1 MKIYF
6 LLIFLSHSFLIDTC
20 LVQFSTVMFLNIK
33 TLMEGTYMKPMSVTI
48 EAQGPPSVMK
58 LLESDIGAT
67 KEGEVLIRQSAIGVN
82 YMDIYQRSGYYPM
95 DLPSGIGLEAC
106 GIIVSVGAGVDNL
119 TEGDRVVY
127 SGGPPGS
134 YANIRNVLASRV
146 IRIPKGIEDEQAA
159 AIFLKGTTAEY
170 LLERAYKV
178 EAGQTVLFHAAAGGV
193 GLIAGQWGKAIG
205 ARMIGVAGGPEK
217 CALAK
222 EHGYAEIID
231 RKTED
236 VVARVKELTGGTGVP
251 VVYDSVG
258 KDTFEQSIECLSP
271 RGYFISFGTTSG
283 SVPPIDAA
291 MLQHKG
297 SLYFTRPTL
306 ANYCAASDDL
316 EASAARLFEMIA
328 NGAVKTKIGQRYS
341 LSDVVKAH
349 LDLEAGKTSGSTI
362 LLP

>member
-1 MKIYF
+1 MK
-6 LLIFLSHSFLIDTC
+6 S
-20 LVQFSTVMFLNIK
+20 N
-33 TLMEGTYMKPMSVTI
+33 SVTI
-48 EAQGPPSVMK
+48 KNQGPPSVMK
-58 LLESDIGAT
+58 LSEVDIAGP
-67 KEGEVLIRQSAIGVN
+67 KEGEVLIRQSVIGIN

-95 DLPSGIGLEAC
+95 DLPSGIGLEAS
-106 GIIVSVGAGVDNL
+106 GIIESVGDGVDNL
-119 TEGDRVVY
+119 TQGDRVVY

-134 YANIRNVLASRV
+134 YANVRNVLASRV
-146 IRIPKGIEDEQAA
+146 IRIPNGIEDEQAA

-222 EHGYAEIID
+222 EHGYAEVID
-231 RKTED
+231 RKNEN
-236 VVARVKELTGGTGVP
+236 VVTRVKELTGGVGVP
-251 VVYDSVG
+251 VVYDSIG
-258 KDTFEQSIECLSP
+258 KDTFKQSLECLSP

-283 SVPPIDAA
+283 SVPPVDAA

-306 ANYCAASDDL
+306 ANYCADRDDL
-316 EASAARLFEMIA
+316 ELSAARLFKMIA
-328 NGAVKTKIGQRYS
+328 NGSVKTKIGQRFE
-341 LSDVVKAH
+341 LSDVVRAH
-349 LDLEAGKTSGSTI
+349 VDLEAGKTFGSSI
-362 LLP
+362 LIP

>member
-1 MKIYF
+1 MK
-6 LLIFLSHSFLIDTC
+6 S
-20 LVQFSTVMFLNIK
+20 N
-33 TLMEGTYMKPMSVTI
+33 SVTI
-48 EAQGPPSVMK
+48 KNQGPPSVMK
-58 LLESDIGAT
+58 LSEVDIAGP
-67 KEGEVLIRQSAIGVN
+67 KEGEVLIRQSVIGIN

-95 DLPSGIGLEAC
+95 DLPSGIGLEAS
-106 GIIVSVGAGVDNL
+106 GIIAAVGTGVDNL
-119 TEGDRVVY
+119 TQGDRVVY

-134 YANIRNVLASRV
+134 YANVRNVLASRV
-146 IRIPKGIEDEQAA
+146 IRIPNGIEDEQAA

-222 EHGYAEIID
+222 EHGYAEVID
-231 RKTED
+231 RKNEN
-236 VVARVKELTGGTGVP
+236 VVTRVKELTGGVGVP
-251 VVYDSVG
+251 VVYDSIG
-258 KDTFEQSIECLSP
+258 KDTFKQSLECLSP

-283 SVPPIDAA
+283 SVPPVDAA

-306 ANYCAASDDL
+306 ANYCAARDDL
-316 EASAARLFEMIA
+316 ELSAARLFKMIA
-328 NGAVKTKIGQRYS
+328 NGSVKTKIGQRFE
-341 LSDVVKAH
+341 LSDVVRAH
-349 LDLEAGKTSGSTI
+349 VDLEAGKTFGSSI
-362 LLP
+362 LIP

>member
-1 MKIYF
+1 MKSI
-6 LLIFLSHSFLIDTC
+6 
-20 LVQFSTVMFLNIK
+20 
-33 TLMEGTYMKPMSVTI
+33 SVAI
-48 EAQGPPSVMK
+48 EAQGAPSVMK
-58 LLESDIGAT
+58 LSNVDIGLP
-67 KEGEVLIRQSAIGVN
+67 KEGEVLIRQSVIGVN

-95 DLPSGIGLEAC
+95 NLPSGIGLEAS
-106 GIIVSVGAGVDNL
+106 GIIESIGAGVNFL

-134 YANIRNVLASRV
+134 YADVRNVLASRV
-146 IRIPKGIEDEQAA
+146 VRIPENIEDEQAA

-170 LLERAYKV
+170 LLERAYPIT
-178 EAGQTVLFHAAAGGV
+178 AGQTVLFHAAAGGV

-222 EHGYAEIID
+222 EHGYTEVID
-231 RKTED
+231 RNNEN
-236 VVARVKELTGGTGVP
+236 VVARVKELTDGKGVP

-258 KDTFEQSIECLSP
+258 KDTFEQSVECLSP
-271 RGYFISFGTTSG
+271 RGYFMSFGTTSG

-306 ANYCAASDDL
+306 ANYCAARDDL
-316 EASAARLFEMIA
+316 ELSAARLFKMIA
-328 NGAVKTKIGQRYS
+328 NGDVKTKIGQRYK
-341 LSDVVKAH
+341 LSDVVKSH
-349 LDLEAGKTSGSTI
+349 LDLEAGKTFGSTI
-362 LLP
+362 LIP

>member
-1 MKIYF
+1 MK
-6 LLIFLSHSFLIDTC
+6 S
-20 LVQFSTVMFLNIK
+20 N
-33 TLMEGTYMKPMSVTI
+33 SVTI
-48 EAQGPPSVMK
+48 KNQGPPSVMK
-58 LLESDIGAT
+58 LSEVDIAGP
-67 KEGEVLIRQSAIGVN
+67 KEGEVLIRQSVIGIN

-95 DLPSGIGLEAC
+95 DLPSGIGLEAS
-106 GIIVSVGAGVDNL
+106 GIIEAVGTGVDNL
-119 TEGDRVVY
+119 TQGDRVVY

-134 YANIRNVLASRV
+134 YANVRNVLASRV
-146 IRIPKGIEDEQAA
+146 IRIPNGIEDEQAA

-222 EHGYAEIID
+222 EHGYAEVID
-231 RKTED
+231 RKNEN
-236 VVARVKELTGGTGVP
+236 VVTRVKELTGGVGVP
-251 VVYDSVG
+251 VVYDSIG
-258 KDTFEQSIECLSP
+258 KDTFKQSLECLSP

-283 SVPPIDAA
+283 SVPPVDAA

-306 ANYCAASDDL
+306 ANYCADRDDL
-316 EASAARLFEMIA
+316 ELSAARLFKMIA
-328 NGAVKTKIGQRYS
+328 NGSVKTKIGQRFE
-341 LSDVVKAH
+341 LSDVVRAH
-349 LDLEAGKTSGSTI
+349 VDLEAGKTFGSSI
-362 LLP
+362 LIP

>member
-1 MKIYF
+1 MK
-6 LLIFLSHSFLIDTC
+6 SNT
-20 LVQFSTVMFLNIK
+20 
-33 TLMEGTYMKPMSVTI
+33 VTI
-48 EAQGPPSVMK
+48 KNQGPPSVMK
-58 LLESDIGAT
+58 LSEVDIAGP
-67 KEGEVLIRQSAIGVN
+67 KEGEVLIRQSVIGIN

-95 DLPSGIGLEAC
+95 DLPSGIGLEAS
-106 GIIVSVGAGVDNL
+106 GIIAAVGTGVDNL
-119 TEGDRVVY
+119 TQGDRVVY

-134 YANIRNVLASRV
+134 YANVRNVLASRV
-146 IRIPKGIEDEQAA
+146 IRIPNGIEDEQAA

-222 EHGYAEIID
+222 EHGYAEVID
-231 RKTED
+231 RKNEN
-236 VVARVKELTGGTGVP
+236 VVTRVKELTGGVGVP
-251 VVYDSVG
+251 VVYDSIG
-258 KDTFEQSIECLSP
+258 KDTFKQSLECLSP

-283 SVPPIDAA
+283 SVPPVDAA

-306 ANYCAASDDL
+306 ANYCAARDDL
-316 EASAARLFEMIA
+316 ELSAARLFKMIA
-328 NGAVKTKIGQRYS
+328 NGSVKTKIGQRFE
-341 LSDVVKAH
+341 LSDVVRAH
-349 LDLEAGKTSGSTI
+349 VDLEAGKTFGSSI
-362 LLP
+362 LIP

>member
-1 MKIYF
+1 MKSI
-6 LLIFLSHSFLIDTC
+6 
-20 LVQFSTVMFLNIK
+20 
-33 TLMEGTYMKPMSVTI
+33 SVAI
-48 EAQGPPSVMK
+48 EAQGAPSVMK
-58 LLESDIGAT
+58 LSNVDIGLP
-67 KEGEVLIRQSAIGVN
+67 KEGEVLIRQSVIGVN

-95 DLPSGIGLEAC
+95 NLPSGIGLEAS
-106 GIIVSVGAGVDNL
+106 GIIESIGAGVNFL

-134 YANIRNVLASRV
+134 YADLRNVLASRV
-146 IRIPKGIEDEQAA
+146 VRIPENIEDEQAA

-170 LLERAYKV
+170 LLERAYPIT
-178 EAGQTVLFHAAAGGV
+178 AGQTVLFHAAAGGV

-222 EHGYAEIID
+222 EHGYTEVID
-231 RKTED
+231 RNNEN
-236 VVARVKELTGGTGVP
+236 VVARVKELTDGKGVP

-258 KDTFEQSIECLSP
+258 KDTFEQSVECLSP
-271 RGYFISFGTTSG
+271 RGYFMSFGTTSG

-306 ANYCAASDDL
+306 ANYCAARDDL
-316 EASAARLFEMIA
+316 ELSAARLFKMIA
-328 NGAVKTKIGQRYS
+328 NGDVKTKIGQRYK
-341 LSDVVKAH
+341 LSDVVKSH
-349 LDLEAGKTSGSTI
+349 LDLEAGKTFGSTI
-362 LLP
+362 LIP

>member
-1 MKIYF
+1 MKSI
-6 LLIFLSHSFLIDTC
+6 
-20 LVQFSTVMFLNIK
+20 
-33 TLMEGTYMKPMSVTI
+33 SVAI
-48 EAQGPPSVMK
+48 EAQGAPSVMK
-58 LLESDIGAT
+58 LSNVDIGPP
-67 KEGEVLIRQSAIGVN
+67 KEGEVLIRQSVIGVN

-95 DLPSGIGLEAC
+95 NLPSGIGLEAS
-106 GIIVSVGAGVDNL
+106 GIIESIGAGVNFL

-134 YANIRNVLASRV
+134 YADVRNVLASRV
-146 IRIPKGIEDEQAA
+146 VRIPENIEDEQAA

-170 LLERAYKV
+170 LLERAYPIT
-178 EAGQTVLFHAAAGGV
+178 AGQTVLFHAAAGGV

-222 EHGYAEIID
+222 EHGYTEVID
-231 RKTED
+231 RNNEN
-236 VVARVKELTGGTGVP
+236 VVARVKELTDGKGVP

-258 KDTFEQSIECLSP
+258 KDTFEQSVECLSP
-271 RGYFISFGTTSG
+271 RGYFMSFGTTSG

-306 ANYCAASDDL
+306 ANYCAARDDL
-316 EASAARLFEMIA
+316 ELSAARLFKMIA
-328 NGAVKTKIGQRYS
+328 NGDVKTKIGQRYK
-341 LSDVVKAH
+341 LSDVVRSH
-349 LDLEAGKTSGSTI
+349 LDLEAGKTFGSSI
-362 LLP
+362 LIP

>member
-1 MKIYF
+1 MK
-6 LLIFLSHSFLIDTC
+6 S
-20 LVQFSTVMFLNIK
+20 N
-33 TLMEGTYMKPMSVTI
+33 SVTI
-48 EAQGPPSVMK
+48 KNQGPPSVMK
-58 LLESDIGAT
+58 LSEVDIAGP
-67 KEGEVLIRQSAIGVN
+67 KEGEVLIRQSVIGIN

-95 DLPSGIGLEAC
+95 DLPSGIGLEAS
-106 GIIVSVGAGVDNL
+106 GIIEAVGAGVDNL
-119 TEGDRVVY
+119 TQGDRVVY

-134 YANIRNVLASRV
+134 YANVRNVLASRV
-146 IRIPKGIEDEQAA
+146 IRIPNGIEDEQAA

-222 EHGYAEIID
+222 EHGYAEVID
-231 RKTED
+231 RKNEN
-236 VVARVKELTGGTGVP
+236 VVTRVRELTGGVGVP
-251 VVYDSVG
+251 VVYDSIG
-258 KDTFEQSIECLSP
+258 KDTFKQSLECLSP

-283 SVPPIDAA
+283 SVPPVDAA

-306 ANYCAASDDL
+306 ANYCAARDDL
-316 EASAARLFEMIA
+316 ELSAARLFKMIA
-328 NGAVKTKIGQRYS
+328 NGSVKTKIGQRFE
-341 LSDVVKAH
+341 LSDVVRAH
-349 LDLEAGKTSGSTI
+349 VDLEAGKTFGSSI
-362 LLP
+362 LIP

>member
-1 MKIYF
+1 MRIDSCLVHF
-6 LLIFLSHSFLIDTC
+6 PAVIFLNNQTLI
-20 LVQFSTVMFLNIK
+20 
-33 TLMEGTYMKPMSVTI
+33 EGTYMKSISVTI
-48 EAQGPPSVMK
+48 EDQGAPSVMK
-58 LLESDIGAT
+58 VSELDITAP

-106 GIIVSVGAGVDNL
+106 GIIESIGPGVDFLN
-119 TEGDRVVY
+119 EGDRVVY

-134 YANIRNVLASRV
+134 YANLRNVMASRV
-146 IRIPKGIEDEQAA
+146 VLIPEGVENEQAA
-159 AIFLKGTTAEY
+159 AIFLKGTTVEY
-170 LLERAYKV
+170 LLERAFQI

-222 EHGYAEIID
+222 EHGYAEVID
-231 RKTED
+231 RKSEN
-236 VVARVKELTGGTGVP
+236 VLARVKELTGGDGVP
-251 VVYDSVG
+251 VIYDSVG

-306 ANYCAASDDL
+306 ANYCAARVDL
-316 EASAARLFEMIA
+316 ESSAARLFEMIA
-328 NGAVKTKIGQRYS
+328 SGAVKTKIGQRYA
-341 LSDVVKAH
+341 LLDVVQAH

>member
-1 MKIYF
+1 MKSI
-6 LLIFLSHSFLIDTC
+6 
-20 LVQFSTVMFLNIK
+20 
-33 TLMEGTYMKPMSVTI
+33 SVAI
-48 EAQGPPSVMK
+48 EAQGAPSVMK
-58 LLESDIGAT
+58 LSNVDIGLP
-67 KEGEVLIRQSAIGVN
+67 KEGEVLIRQSVIGVN

-95 DLPSGIGLEAC
+95 NLPSGIGLEAS
-106 GIIVSVGAGVDNL
+106 GIIESVGAGVNFL

-134 YANIRNVLASRV
+134 YADVRNVLASRV
-146 IRIPKGIEDEQAA
+146 VRIPENIEDEQAA

-170 LLERAYKV
+170 LLERAYPIT
-178 EAGQTVLFHAAAGGV
+178 AGQTVLFHAAAGGV

-222 EHGYAEIID
+222 EHGYTEVID
-231 RKTED
+231 RNNEN
-236 VVARVKELTGGTGVP
+236 VVARVKELTDGKGVP

-258 KDTFEQSIECLSP
+258 KDTFEQSVECLSP
-271 RGYFISFGTTSG
+271 RGYFMSFGTTSG

-306 ANYCAASDDL
+306 ANYCAARDDL
-316 EASAARLFEMIA
+316 ELSAARLFKMIA
-328 NGAVKTKIGQRYS
+328 NGSVKTKIGQRFE
-341 LSDVVKAH
+341 LSDVVRAH
-349 LDLEAGKTSGSTI
+349 VDLEAGKTFGSSI
-362 LLP
+362 LIP

>member
-1 MKIYF
+1 MKSI
-6 LLIFLSHSFLIDTC
+6 
-20 LVQFSTVMFLNIK
+20 
-33 TLMEGTYMKPMSVTI
+33 SVAI
-48 EAQGPPSVMK
+48 EAQGAPSVMK
-58 LLESDIGAT
+58 LSNVDIGLP
-67 KEGEVLIRQSAIGVN
+67 KEGEVLIRQSVIGVN

-95 DLPSGIGLEAC
+95 NLPSGIGLEAS
-106 GIIVSVGAGVDNL
+106 GIIESIGAGVNFL

-134 YANIRNVLASRV
+134 YADVRNVLASRV
-146 IRIPKGIEDEQAA
+146 VRIPENIEDEQAA

-170 LLERAYKV
+170 LLERAYPIT
-178 EAGQTVLFHAAAGGV
+178 AGQTVLFHAAAGGV

-205 ARMIGVAGGPEK
+205 ARMIGVAGGPKK

-222 EHGYAEIID
+222 EHGYTEVID
-231 RKTED
+231 RNNEN
-236 VVARVKELTGGTGVP
+236 VVARVKELTDGKGVP

-258 KDTFEQSIECLSP
+258 KDTFEQSVECLSP

-306 ANYCAASDDL
+306 ANYCAARDDL
-316 EASAARLFEMIA
+316 ELSAARLFKMIA
-328 NGAVKTKIGQRYS
+328 NGSVKTKIGQRFE
-341 LSDVVKAH
+341 LSDVVRAH
-349 LDLEAGKTSGSTI
+349 VDLEAGKTFGSSI
-362 LLP
+362 LIP

>member
-1 MKIYF
+1 MK
-6 LLIFLSHSFLIDTC
+6 SNT
-20 LVQFSTVMFLNIK
+20 
-33 TLMEGTYMKPMSVTI
+33 VTI
-48 EAQGPPSVMK
+48 KNQGPPSVMK
-58 LLESDIGAT
+58 LSEVDIAGP
-67 KEGEVLIRQSAIGVN
+67 KEGEVLIRQSVIGIN

-95 DLPSGIGLEAC
+95 DLPSGIGLEAS
-106 GIIVSVGAGVDNL
+106 GIIESVGDGVDNL
-119 TEGDRVVY
+119 TQGDRVVY

-134 YANIRNVLASRV
+134 YANVRNVLASRV
-146 IRIPKGIEDEQAA
+146 IRIPNGIEDEQAA

-222 EHGYAEIID
+222 EHGYAEVID
-231 RKTED
+231 RKNEN
-236 VVARVKELTGGTGVP
+236 VVTRVKELTGGVGVP
-251 VVYDSVG
+251 VVYDSIG
-258 KDTFEQSIECLSP
+258 KDTFKQSLECLSP

-283 SVPPIDAA
+283 SVPPVDAA

-306 ANYCAASDDL
+306 ANYCAARDDL
-316 EASAARLFEMIA
+316 ELSAARLFKMIA
-328 NGAVKTKIGQRYS
+328 NGSVKTKIGQRFE
-341 LSDVVKAH
+341 LSDVVRAH
-349 LDLEAGKTSGSTI
+349 VDLEAGKTFGSSI
-362 LLP
+362 LIP

>member
-1 MKIYF
+1 MKSI
-6 LLIFLSHSFLIDTC
+6 
-20 LVQFSTVMFLNIK
+20 
-33 TLMEGTYMKPMSVTI
+33 SVAI
-48 EAQGPPSVMK
+48 EAQGAPSVMK
-58 LLESDIGAT
+58 LSNVDIGLP
-67 KEGEVLIRQSAIGVN
+67 KEGEVLIRQSVIGVN

-95 DLPSGIGLEAC
+95 NLPSGIGLEAS
-106 GIIVSVGAGVDNL
+106 GIIESIGAGVNFL

-134 YANIRNVLASRV
+134 YADVRNVLASRV
-146 IRIPKGIEDEQAA
+146 VRIPENIEDEQAA

-170 LLERAYKV
+170 LLERAYPIT
-178 EAGQTVLFHAAAGGV
+178 AGQTVLFHAAAGGV

-222 EHGYAEIID
+222 EHGYTEVID
-231 RKTED
+231 RNNEN
-236 VVARVKELTGGTGVP
+236 VVARVKELTDGKGVP

-258 KDTFEQSIECLSP
+258 KDTFEQSVECLSP
-271 RGYFISFGTTSG
+271 RGYFMSFGTTSG

-306 ANYCAASDDL
+306 ANYCATRDDL
-316 EASAARLFEMIA
+316 ELSAARLFKMIA
-328 NGAVKTKIGQRYS
+328 NGDVKTKIGQRYK
-341 LSDVVKAH
+341 LSDVVRSH
-349 LDLEAGKTSGSTI
+349 LDLEAGKTFGSSI
-362 LLP
+362 LIP

>member
-1 MKIYF
+1 MKSI
-6 LLIFLSHSFLIDTC
+6 
-20 LVQFSTVMFLNIK
+20 
-33 TLMEGTYMKPMSVTI
+33 SVAI
-48 EAQGPPSVMK
+48 EAQGAPSVMK
-58 LLESDIGAT
+58 LSNVDIGPP
-67 KEGEVLIRQSAIGVN
+67 KEGEVLIRQSVIGVN

-95 DLPSGIGLEAC
+95 NLPSGIGLEAS
-106 GIIVSVGAGVDNL
+106 GIIESIGAGVNFL

-134 YANIRNVLASRV
+134 YADVRNVLASRV
-146 IRIPKGIEDEQAA
+146 VRIPENIEDEQAA

-170 LLERAYKV
+170 LLERAYPIT
-178 EAGQTVLFHAAAGGV
+178 AGQTVLFHAAAGGV

-222 EHGYAEIID
+222 EHGYTEVID
-231 RKTED
+231 RNNEN
-236 VVARVKELTGGTGVP
+236 VVARVKELTDGKGVP

-258 KDTFEQSIECLSP
+258 KDTFEQSVECLSP
-271 RGYFISFGTTSG
+271 RGYFMSFGTTSG

-306 ANYCAASDDL
+306 ANYCAARDDL
-316 EASAARLFEMIA
+316 ELSAARLFKMIA
-328 NGAVKTKIGQRYS
+328 NGDVKTKIGQRYK
-341 LSDVVKAH
+341 LSDVVKSH
-349 LDLEAGKTSGSTI
+349 LDLEAGKTLGSTI
-362 LLP
+362 LIP

>member
-1 MKIYF
+1 MK
-6 LLIFLSHSFLIDTC
+6 S
-20 LVQFSTVMFLNIK
+20 N
-33 TLMEGTYMKPMSVTI
+33 SVTI
-48 EAQGPPSVMK
+48 KNQGPPSVMK
-58 LLESDIGAT
+58 LSEVDIAGP
-67 KEGEVLIRQSAIGVN
+67 KEGEVLIRQSVIGIN

-95 DLPSGIGLEAC
+95 DLPSGIGLEAS
-106 GIIVSVGAGVDNL
+106 GIIESVGDGVDNL
-119 TEGDRVVY
+119 TQGDRVVY

-134 YANIRNVLASRV
+134 YANVRNVLASRV
-146 IRIPKGIEDEQAA
+146 IRIPNGIEDEQAA

-222 EHGYAEIID
+222 EHGYAEVID
-231 RKTED
+231 RKNEN
-236 VVARVKELTGGTGVP
+236 VVTRVKELTGGVGVP
-251 VVYDSVG
+251 VVYDSIG
-258 KDTFEQSIECLSP
+258 KDTFKQSLECLSP

-283 SVPPIDAA
+283 SVPPVDAA

-306 ANYCAASDDL
+306 ANYCAARDDL
-316 EASAARLFEMIA
+316 ELSAARLFKMIA
-328 NGAVKTKIGQRYS
+328 NGSIKTKIGQRFE
-341 LSDVVKAH
+341 LSDVVRAH
-349 LDLEAGKTSGSTI
+349 VDLEAGKTFGSSI
-362 LLP
+362 LIP

>member
-1 MKIYF
+1 MKSI
-6 LLIFLSHSFLIDTC
+6 
-20 LVQFSTVMFLNIK
+20 
-33 TLMEGTYMKPMSVTI
+33 SVAI
-48 EAQGPPSVMK
+48 EAQGAPSVMK
-58 LLESDIGAT
+58 LSNVDIGLP
-67 KEGEVLIRQSAIGVN
+67 KEGEVLIRQSVIGVN

-95 DLPSGIGLEAC
+95 NLPSGIGLEAS
-106 GIIVSVGAGVDNL
+106 GIIESIGAGVNFL

-134 YANIRNVLASRV
+134 YADVRNVLASRV
-146 IRIPKGIEDEQAA
+146 VRIPENIEDEQAA

-170 LLERAYKV
+170 LLERAYPIS
-178 EAGQTVLFHAAAGGV
+178 AGQTDLFHAAAGGV

-222 EHGYAEIID
+222 EHGYTEVID
-231 RKTED
+231 RNNEN
-236 VVARVKELTGGTGVP
+236 VVARVKELTDGKGVP

-258 KDTFEQSIECLSP
+258 KDTFEQSVECLSP
-271 RGYFISFGTTSG
+271 RGYFMSFGTTSG

-306 ANYCAASDDL
+306 ANYCASRDDL
-316 EASAARLFEMIA
+316 ELSATRLFKMIA
-328 NGAVKTKIGQRYS
+328 NGDVKTKIGQRFE
-341 LSDVVKAH
+341 LSDVVRAH
-349 LDLEAGKTSGSTI
+349 VDLEAGKTFGSSI
-362 LLP
+362 LIP

>member
-1 MKIYF
+1 MKSI
-6 LLIFLSHSFLIDTC
+6 
-20 LVQFSTVMFLNIK
+20 
-33 TLMEGTYMKPMSVTI
+33 SVAI
-48 EAQGPPSVMK
+48 EAQGSPSVMK
-58 LLESDIGAT
+58 LSNVDIGPP
-67 KEGEVLIRQSAIGVN
+67 KEGEVLIRQRVIGVN

-95 DLPSGIGLEAC
+95 NLPSGIGLEAS
-106 GIIVSVGAGVDNL
+106 GIIESIGAGVNFL

-134 YANIRNVLASRV
+134 YADVRNVLASRV
-146 IRIPKGIEDEQAA
+146 VRIPENIEDEQAA

-170 LLERAYKV
+170 LLERAYPIT
-178 EAGQTVLFHAAAGGV
+178 AGQTVLFHAAAGGV

-222 EHGYAEIID
+222 EHGYTEVID
-231 RKTED
+231 RNNEN
-236 VVARVKELTGGTGVP
+236 VVARVKELTDGKGVP

-258 KDTFEQSIECLSP
+258 KDTFEQSVECLSP
-271 RGYFISFGTTSG
+271 RGYFMSFGTTSG

-306 ANYCAASDDL
+306 ANYCAARDDL
-316 EASAARLFEMIA
+316 ELSAARLFKMIA
-328 NGAVKTKIGQRYS
+328 NGDVKTKIGQRYK
-341 LSDVVKAH
+341 LSDVVRSH
-349 LDLEAGKTSGSTI
+349 LDLEAGKTFGSSI
-362 LLP
+362 LIP

>member
-1 MKIYF
+1 MKSI
-6 LLIFLSHSFLIDTC
+6 
-20 LVQFSTVMFLNIK
+20 
-33 TLMEGTYMKPMSVTI
+33 SVAI
-48 EAQGPPSVMK
+48 EAQGAPSVMK
-58 LLESDIGAT
+58 LSNVDIGLP
-67 KEGEVLIRQSAIGVN
+67 KEGEVLIRQSVIGVN

-95 DLPSGIGLEAC
+95 NLPSGIGLEAS
-106 GIIVSVGAGVDNL
+106 GIIESIGAGVNFL

-134 YANIRNVLASRV
+134 YADVRNILASRV
-146 IRIPKGIEDEQAA
+146 VRIPENIEDEQAA

-170 LLERAYKV
+170 LLERAYPIT
-178 EAGQTVLFHAAAGGV
+178 AGQTVLFHAAAGGV

-205 ARMIGVAGGPEK
+205 ARMIGVAGGPKK

-222 EHGYAEIID
+222 EHGYTEVID
-231 RKTED
+231 RNNEN
-236 VVARVKELTGGTGVP
+236 VVARVKELTDGEGVP

-258 KDTFEQSIECLSP
+258 KDTFEQSVECLSP

-306 ANYCAASDDL
+306 ANYCAARDDL
-316 EASAARLFEMIA
+316 ELSAARLFKMIA
-328 NGAVKTKIGQRYS
+328 NGSVKTKIGQRFE
-341 LSDVVKAH
+341 LSDVVRAH
-349 LDLEAGKTSGSTI
+349 VDLEAGKTFGSSI
-362 LLP
+362 LIP

>member
-1 MKIYF
+1 MKSI
-6 LLIFLSHSFLIDTC
+6 
-20 LVQFSTVMFLNIK
+20 
-33 TLMEGTYMKPMSVTI
+33 SVAI
-48 EAQGPPSVMK
+48 EAQGVPSVMK
-58 LLESDIGAT
+58 LSNVDIGLP
-67 KEGEVLIRQSAIGVN
+67 KEGEVLIRQSVIGVN

-95 DLPSGIGLEAC
+95 NLPSGIGLEAS
-106 GIIVSVGAGVDNL
+106 GIIESIGAGVNFL

-134 YANIRNVLASRV
+134 YADVRNVLASRV
-146 IRIPKGIEDEQAA
+146 VRIPKNIEDEQAA

-170 LLERAYKV
+170 LLERAYPIT
-178 EAGQTVLFHAAAGGV
+178 AGQTVLFYAAAGGV

-222 EHGYAEIID
+222 EHGYTEVID
-231 RKTED
+231 RNNEN
-236 VVARVKELTGGTGVP
+236 VVARVKELTDGKGVP

-258 KDTFEQSIECLSP
+258 KDTFEQSVECLSP

-283 SVPPIDAA
+283 SVPPVDAA

-306 ANYCAASDDL
+306 ANYCAARDDL
-316 EASAARLFEMIA
+316 ELSASRLFKMIA
-328 NGAVKTKIGQRYS
+328 NGAVKTKIGQRYD
-341 LSDVVKAH
+341 LSNVVRSH
-349 LDLEAGKTSGSTI
+349 LDLEAGKTLGSSI

>member
-1 MKIYF
+1 MKSI
-6 LLIFLSHSFLIDTC
+6 
-20 LVQFSTVMFLNIK
+20 
-33 TLMEGTYMKPMSVTI
+33 SVAI
-48 EAQGPPSVMK
+48 EAQGAPSVMK
-58 LLESDIGAT
+58 LSNVDIGLP
-67 KEGEVLIRQSAIGVN
+67 KEGEVLIRQSVIGVN

-95 DLPSGIGLEAC
+95 NLPSGIGLEAS
-106 GIIVSVGAGVDNL
+106 GIIESIGAGVNFL

-134 YANIRNVLASRV
+134 YADVRNVLASRV
-146 IRIPKGIEDEQAA
+146 VRIPENIEDEQAA

-170 LLERAYKV
+170 LLERAYPIT
-178 EAGQTVLFHAAAGGV
+178 AGQTVLFHAAAGGV

-222 EHGYAEIID
+222 EHGYTEVID
-231 RKTED
+231 RNNEN
-236 VVARVKELTGGTGVP
+236 VVARVKELTDGKGVP

-258 KDTFEQSIECLSP
+258 KDTFEQSVECLSP
-271 RGYFISFGTTSG
+271 RGYFMSFGTTSG

-306 ANYCAASDDL
+306 ANYCAARDDL
-316 EASAARLFEMIA
+316 ELSAARLFKMIA
-328 NGAVKTKIGQRYS
+328 NGDVKTKIGQRYK
-341 LSDVVKAH
+341 LSDVVKSH
-349 LDLEAGKTSGSTI
+349 LDLEAGKTFGSSTLI
-362 LLP
+362 P

>member
-1 MKIYF
+1 MK
-6 LLIFLSHSFLIDTC
+6 SNT
-20 LVQFSTVMFLNIK
+20 
-33 TLMEGTYMKPMSVTI
+33 VTI
-48 EAQGPPSVMK
+48 KNQGPPSVMK
-58 LLESDIGAT
+58 LSEVDIAGP
-67 KEGEVLIRQSAIGVN
+67 KEGEVLIRQSVIGIN

-95 DLPSGIGLEAC
+95 DLPSGIGLEAS
-106 GIIVSVGAGVDNL
+106 GIIEAVGAGVDNL
-119 TEGDRVVY
+119 TQGDRVVY

-134 YANIRNVLASRV
+134 YANVRNVLASRV
-146 IRIPKGIEDEQAA
+146 IRIPNGIEDEQAA

-222 EHGYAEIID
+222 EHGYAEVID
-231 RKTED
+231 RKNEN
-236 VVARVKELTGGTGVP
+236 VVTRVKELTGGVGVP
-251 VVYDSVG
+251 VVYDSIG
-258 KDTFEQSIECLSP
+258 KDTFKQSLECLSP

-283 SVPPIDAA
+283 SVPPVDAA

-306 ANYCAASDDL
+306 ANYCAARDDL
-316 EASAARLFEMIA
+316 ELSAARLFKMIA
-328 NGAVKTKIGQRYS
+328 NGSVKTKIGQRFE
-341 LSDVVKAH
+341 LSDVVRAH
-349 LDLEAGKTSGSTI
+349 VDLEAGKTFGSSI
-362 LLP
+362 LIP

>member
-1 MKIYF
+1 MRSI
-6 LLIFLSHSFLIDTC
+6 
-20 LVQFSTVMFLNIK
+20 
-33 TLMEGTYMKPMSVTI
+33 SVAI
-48 EAQGPPSVMK
+48 EAQGAPSVMK
-58 LLESDIGAT
+58 LSNVDIGLP
-67 KEGEVLIRQSAIGVN
+67 KEGEVLIRQSVIGVN

-95 DLPSGIGLEAC
+95 NLPSGIGLEAS
-106 GIIVSVGAGVDNL
+106 GIIESIGAGVNFL

-134 YANIRNVLASRV
+134 YADLRNVLASRV
-146 IRIPKGIEDEQAA
+146 VRIPENIEDEQAA

-170 LLERAYKV
+170 LLERAYPIT
-178 EAGQTVLFHAAAGGV
+178 AGQTVLFHAAAGGV

-222 EHGYAEIID
+222 EHGYTEVID
-231 RKTED
+231 RNNEN
-236 VVARVKELTGGTGVP
+236 VVARVKELTDGKGVP

-258 KDTFEQSIECLSP
+258 KDTFEQSVECLSP
-271 RGYFISFGTTSG
+271 RGYFMSFGTTSG

-306 ANYCAASDDL
+306 ANYCAARDDL
-316 EASAARLFEMIA
+316 ELSAARLFKMIA
-328 NGAVKTKIGQRYS
+328 NGAVKTKIGQRYK
-341 LSDVVKAH
+341 LSDVVRSH
-349 LDLEAGKTSGSTI
+349 LDLEAGKTFGSSI
-362 LLP
+362 LIP

>member
-1 MKIYF
+1 MKSI
-6 LLIFLSHSFLIDTC
+6 
-20 LVQFSTVMFLNIK
+20 
-33 TLMEGTYMKPMSVTI
+33 SVAI
-48 EAQGPPSVMK
+48 EAQGAPSVMK
-58 LLESDIGAT
+58 LSNVDIGLP
-67 KEGEVLIRQSAIGVN
+67 KEGEVLIRQSVIGVN

-95 DLPSGIGLEAC
+95 NLPSGIGLEAS
-106 GIIVSVGAGVDNL
+106 GIIESIGAGVNFL

-134 YANIRNVLASRV
+134 YADVRNVLASRV
-146 IRIPKGIEDEQAA
+146 VRIPENIEDEQAA

-170 LLERAYKV
+170 LLERAYPIT
-178 EAGQTVLFHAAAGGV
+178 AGQTVLFHAAAGGV

-222 EHGYAEIID
+222 EHGYTEVID
-231 RKTED
+231 RNNEN
-236 VVARVKELTGGTGVP
+236 VVARVKELTDGKGVP

-258 KDTFEQSIECLSP
+258 KDTFEQSVECLSP

-283 SVPPIDAA
+283 SVPSIDAA

-306 ANYCAASDDL
+306 ANYCAARDDL
-316 EASAARLFEMIA
+316 ELSAARLFKMIA
-328 NGAVKTKIGQRYS
+328 NGDVKTKIGQRYK
-341 LSDVVKAH
+341 LSDVVRSH
-349 LDLEAGKTSGSTI
+349 LDLEAGKTFGSSI
-362 LLP
+362 LIP

>member
-1 MKIYF
+1 MK
-6 LLIFLSHSFLIDTC
+6 SNT
-20 LVQFSTVMFLNIK
+20 
-33 TLMEGTYMKPMSVTI
+33 VTI
-48 EAQGPPSVMK
+48 KNQGPPSVMK
-58 LLESDIGAT
+58 LSEVDIAGP
-67 KEGEVLIRQSAIGVN
+67 KEGEVLIRQSVIGIN

-95 DLPSGIGLEAC
+95 DLPSGIGLEAS
-106 GIIVSVGAGVDNL
+106 GIIESVGAGVDNL
-119 TEGDRVVY
+119 TQGDRVVY

-134 YANIRNVLASRV
+134 YANVRNVLASRV
-146 IRIPKGIEDEQAA
+146 IRIPNGIEDEQAA

-222 EHGYAEIID
+222 EHGYAEVID
-231 RKTED
+231 RKNEN
-236 VVARVKELTGGTGVP
+236 VVTRVRELTGGVGVP
-251 VVYDSVG
+251 VVYDSIG
-258 KDTFEQSIECLSP
+258 KDTFKQSLECLSP

-283 SVPPIDAA
+283 SVPPVDAA

-306 ANYCAASDDL
+306 ANYCAARDDL
-316 EASAARLFEMIA
+316 ELSAARLFKMIA
-328 NGAVKTKIGQRYS
+328 NGSVKTKIGQRFE
-341 LSDVVKAH
+341 LSDVVRAH
-349 LDLEAGKTSGSTI
+349 VDLEAGKTFGSSI
-362 LLP
+362 LIP

>member
-1 MKIYF
+1 MKSI
-6 LLIFLSHSFLIDTC
+6 
-20 LVQFSTVMFLNIK
+20 
-33 TLMEGTYMKPMSVTI
+33 SVAI
-48 EAQGPPSVMK
+48 EAQGAPSVMK
-58 LLESDIGAT
+58 LSKVNIGLP
-67 KEGEVLIRQSAIGVN
+67 KEGEVLIRQSVIGVN

-95 DLPSGIGLEAC
+95 NLPSGIGLEAS
-106 GIIVSVGAGVDNL
+106 GIIESIGAGVNFL

-134 YANIRNVLASRV
+134 YADVRNVLASRV
-146 IRIPKGIEDEQAA
+146 VRIPENIEDEQAA

-170 LLERAYKV
+170 LLERAYPIS
-178 EAGQTVLFHAAAGGV
+178 AGQTVLFHAAAGGV

-222 EHGYAEIID
+222 EHGYTEVID
-231 RKTED
+231 RNNEN
-236 VVARVKELTGGTGVP
+236 VVARVKELTDGKGVP

-258 KDTFEQSIECLSP
+258 KDTFEQSVECLSP
-271 RGYFISFGTTSG
+271 RGYFMSFGTTSG

-306 ANYCAASDDL
+306 ANYCASRDDL
-316 EASAARLFEMIA
+316 ELSATRLFKMIA
-328 NGAVKTKIGQRYS
+328 NGDVKTKIGQRFE
-341 LSDVVKAH
+341 LSDVVRAH
-349 LDLEAGKTSGSTI
+349 VDLEAGKTFGSSI
-362 LLP
+362 LIP

>member
-1 MKIYF
+1 MKSI
-6 LLIFLSHSFLIDTC
+6 
-20 LVQFSTVMFLNIK
+20 
-33 TLMEGTYMKPMSVTI
+33 SVAI
-48 EAQGPPSVMK
+48 EAQGAPSVMK
-58 LLESDIGAT
+58 LSNVDIGPP
-67 KEGEVLIRQSAIGVN
+67 KEGEVLIRQSVIGVN

-95 DLPSGIGLEAC
+95 NLPSGIGLEAS
-106 GIIVSVGAGVDNL
+106 GIIESVGAGVNFL

-134 YANIRNVLASRV
+134 YADVRNILASRV
-146 IRIPKGIEDEQAA
+146 VRIPENIEDEQAA

-170 LLERAYKV
+170 LLERAYPIT
-178 EAGQTVLFHAAAGGV
+178 AGQTVLFHAAAGGV

-222 EHGYAEIID
+222 EHGYTEVID
-231 RKTED
+231 RNNEN
-236 VVARVKELTGGTGVP
+236 VVARVKELTDGKGVP

-258 KDTFEQSIECLSP
+258 KDTFEQSVECLSP
-271 RGYFISFGTTSG
+271 RGYFMSFGTTSG

-306 ANYCAASDDL
+306 ANYCATRDDL
-316 EASAARLFEMIA
+316 ELSAARLFKMIA
-328 NGAVKTKIGQRYS
+328 NGAVKTKIGQRYK
-341 LSDVVKAH
+341 LSDVVRSH
-349 LDLEAGKTSGSTI
+349 LDLEAGKTFGSSI
-362 LLP
+362 LIP